1 MAAMLVVKTVTIIST
16 NLHENGV
23 LIPEERKVFFLGH
36 QLGRRDVTC
45 KPVIDTLQWGIG
57 VFRPATRHQ
66 VSTQHQFKY
75 RAAPFTFYPN
85 TDLVILFLY
94 HLFVSSSV
102 ALSRN
107 TSKGKKKKRTW
118 PAKNIIGSIPRD
130 YCLTFHW
137 WGNVIDSPSR
147 VL

>member
-1 MAAMLVVKTVTIIST
+1 ML
-16 NLHENGV
+16 
-23 LIPEERKVFFLGH
+23 FFFH

-45 KPVIDTLQWGIG
+45 KPVRGTLQWGIG

-75 RAAPFTFYPN
+75 RAAPFTFNPN

-94 HLFVSSSV
+94 HLFISSSV

-107 TSKGKKKKRTW
+107 TSKGNQKKSVT
-118 PAKNIIGSIPRD
+118 SQ
-130 YCLTFHW
+130 
-137 WGNVIDSPSR
+137 
-147 VL
+147 

>member
-75 RAAPFTFYPN
+75 RAALFTFYPN
-85 TDLVILFLY
+85 RPRHTLL
-94 HLFVSSSV
+94 VSSFYIV
-102 ALSRN
+102 FCRPVTEHLKRY
-107 TSKGKKKKRTW
+107 KKSAW
-118 PAKNIIGSIPRD
+118 EANNIIGSIPRD

-137 WGNVIDSPSR
+137 WGNVMDAPSP